1 MTINLKNFLSDKSKL
16 SKMGEF
22 QDLKPLDGL
31 EVSSISA
38 DLYRNG
44 RDDLALFYFKEGANY
59 ATLTTTNSIV
69 SETISWN
76 EKSNKKIIKALLVNT
91 KNANTFT
98 GKQGYEGIDSVAK
111 NLAKT
116 LTLRESK
123 SKEGIDETVKIK
135 DLIFASTGVIGEKF
149 PADEINNRIDDLVS
163 KLRDDQNKLIWIK
176 TASAIMTTD
185 TKPKLAYEE
194 FTFNNKIIRIAA
206 IAKGSGMI
214 APNLATMLS
223 FIFTDADIPS
233 NLLKV
238 LLKKAV
244 ANTFNAITVDS
255 DQSTNDMVSI
265 FSTRKIKIGHNR
277 GITDP
282 VIQKFELALKSV
294 CLNLAKQV
302 VVDGEGAKKFLTIKI
317 VNAKSV
323 TSAKKIAFSIANSP
337 LVKTAV
343 AGEDPNYGR
352 VIMGVGKSGEKVDK
366 SKISIK
372 FGDFHL
378 AENGAPS
385 VNIDMEKIREYMKW
399 DSIVIEVNLN
409 LGAETFE
416 CYTCDFTHDYIDINA
431 DYKNST

>member
-22 QDLKPLDGL
+22 QDLKPLDGM

-38 DLYRNG
+38 DLYNNG
-44 RDDLALFYFKEGANY
+44 RDDLALFYFREGANY
-59 ATLTTTNSIV
+59 ATLSTTNSIV
-69 SETISWN
+69 SETITWN
-76 EKSNKKIIKALLVNT
+76 EKSNKKIIKALMVNT

-98 GKQGYEGIDSVAK
+98 GKQGYESIEAVAK
-111 NLAKT
+111 SLSKN

-123 SKEGIDETVKIK
+123 KEEGISETVKIK
-135 DLIFASTGVIGEKF
+135 DLIFASTGVIGETF
-149 PADEINNRIDDLVS
+149 PVEKITNNMSDLVS

-233 NLLKV
+233 NLLKT

-282 VIQKFELALKSV
+282 VIQKFETSLKSV
-294 CLNLAKQV
+294 CLNLAKQI
-302 VVDGEGAKKFLTIKI
+302 VVDGEGAKKFLTINV
-317 VNAKSV
+317 VNAKSIS
-323 TSAKKIAFSIANSP
+323 SAKKIAFSVASSP
-337 LVKTAV
+337 LVKTAI
-343 AGEDPNYGR
+343 AGEDPNWGR
-352 VIMGVGKSGEKVDK
+352 VIMGIGKSGEKVDK
-366 SKISIK
+366 NKISIK
-372 FGDFHL
+372 FGEFLL
-378 AENGAPS
+378 AENGSP
-385 VNIDMEKIREYMKW
+385 VENLDYNKVREYMKW
-399 DSIVIEVNLN
+399 DSVIIEINLN
-409 LGAETFE
+409 AGSDFFE

-431 DYKNST
+431 DYKNVT